1 MPLLEQQNNGKVGE
15 IMAKEALI
23 IGVTGIAGNNIAH
36 ELLEAGFTVHG
47 LTRKPGITIP
57 GVHHIYGDVLD
68 PASISLAIAGLD
80 ITHLF
85 FCTWSR
91 QETEAEN
98 IRVNGAMLQNTV
110 DALKVTK
117 SMEHAVLITG
127 LKHYLGPF
135 ESYAATPMETP
146 FKESQARL
154 PIENFYY
161 TQEDILFKAAAEQG
175 YSWSVH
181 RPHTMIGWAL
191 GNAMNMGVTLSVY
204 ASICKETGRPFI
216 FPGSTEQY
224 NGVTDVTDARILARH
239 AVWSATDPTGKNQA
253 FNTVNG
259 DVFRWRQLWKLLA
272 EYFELEDPGYP
283 SQMQPLEP
291 RMSDADEIWAG
302 MVAKYNLAPY
312 KASEIASWWHSDA
325 DLGRQVE
332 TFADMGK
339 SRKAGF
345 REVQVTPDSFTDL
358 FDRLRAEK
366 IIP

>member
-1 MPLLEQQNNGKVGE
+1 
-15 IMAKEALI
+15 MAKEALV
-23 IGVTGIAGNNIAH
+23 IGVTGIAGNNIAQV
-36 ELLEAGFTVHG
+36 LLKDGFVVHG
-47 LTRKPGITIP
+47 LTRKPGITVP

-68 PASISLAIAGLD
+68 PNSLSKAIAE
-80 ITHLF
+80 INVTHLF

-91 QETEAEN
+91 QDTEAEN
-98 IRVNGAMLQNTV
+98 IKVNGAMLQNTLN
-110 DALKVTK
+110 ALKSK
-117 SMEHAVLITG
+117 KNLEHTVLITG

-146 FKESQARL
+146 FKESQPRL

-161 TQEDILFKAAAEQG
+161 TQEDILFKAAEEQG
-175 YSWSVH
+175 FSWSVH

-191 GNAMNMGVTLSVY
+191 GNAMNMGVTLAVY

-216 FPGSTEQY
+216 FPGSKEQF
-224 NGVTDVTDARILARH
+224 NGVTDVTDARLLARH
-239 AVWSATDPTGKNQA
+239 AVWSATAPAAKNQA

-259 DVFRWRQLWKLLA
+259 DVFRWRQLWKLIA
-272 EYFELEDPGYP
+272 EYFGLQDPGYP
-283 SQMQPLEP
+283 SEMTPLEP
-291 RMSDADEIWAG
+291 KMADADEIWKG
-302 MVAKYNLAPY
+302 LVTKYNLAPY
-312 KASEIASWWHSDA
+312 KATDIASWWHTDA

-345 REVQVTPDSFTDL
+345 REVQVTPDSFFDL

-366 IIP
+366 IIPPK

>member
-1 MPLLEQQNNGKVGE
+1 MT
-15 IMAKEALI
+15 KEALVV
-23 IGVTGIAGNNIAH
+23 GVTGIAGNNIAQ
-36 ELLEAGFTVHG
+36 ELLKAGFSVHG
-47 LTRKPGITIP
+47 LTRKAGITIP
-57 GVHHIYGDVLD
+57 GVHHIYADVLD
-68 PASISLAIAGLD
+68 PVSLQQAIADID

-91 QETEAEN
+91 QNTETEN
-98 IRVNGAMLQNTV
+98 IKVNGAMLQNTL
-110 DALKVTK
+110 DAIKSKK

-146 FKESQARL
+146 FKESQPRL

-191 GNAMNMGVTLSVY
+191 GNAMNMGVTLAVY
-204 ASICKETGRPFI
+204 ASICKETGKPFV
-216 FPGSTEQY
+216 FPGSKEQF
-224 NGVTDVTDARILARH
+224 NGVTDVTDARLLARH
-239 AVWSATDPTGKNQA
+239 AVWSATAPAAENEA

-259 DVFRWRQLWKLLA
+259 DVFRWRQLWKLIA
-272 EYFELEDPGYP
+272 EYFGLQDPGYP
-283 SQMQPLEP
+283 SEMMPLEP
-291 RMSDADEIWAG
+291 RMVDADEIWSG
-302 MVAKYNLAPY
+302 IVSKYELASY
-312 KASEIASWWHSDA
+312 KASDIASWWHTDA

-345 REVQVTPDSFTDL
+345 REVQVTPDSFFDL
-358 FDRLRAEK
+358 FDQLRAAK
-366 IIP
+366 IIPPQ

>member
-1 MPLLEQQNNGKVGE
+1 MG
-15 IMAKEALI
+15 KEALVV
-23 IGVTGIAGNNIAH
+23 GVTGITGNNIAQ
-36 ELLEAGFTVHG
+36 ELLKSGFTVHG
-47 LTRKPGITIP
+47 LSRKSGITVP

-68 PASISLAIAGLD
+68 PTSIAKAIEGLN

-91 QETEAEN
+91 QMSEKEN
-98 IRVNGAMLQNTV
+98 IEVNGAMLQNTV
-110 DALKVTK
+110 DALKVMK
-117 SMEHAVLITG
+117 SLEHAVLITG

-146 FKESQARL
+146 FKESQPRL
-154 PIENFYY
+154 PIDNFYY
-161 TQEDILFKAAAEQG
+161 NQEDILFKAAHEQG

-191 GNAMNMGVTLSVY
+191 GNAMNMGVTIAVY
-204 ASICKETGRPFI
+204 ASICKETNSPFI
-216 FPGSTEQY
+216 FPGSKEQY
-224 NGVTDVTDARILARH
+224 HGVTDVTDARLLARH
-239 AVWSATDPTGKNQA
+239 AVWSATSPMGKNQA

-272 EYFELEDPGYP
+272 EYFGVTDPGYP
-283 SQMQPLEP
+283 SEISPLEP
-291 RMSDADEIWAG
+291 RMGHADEIWAKII
-302 MVAKYNLAPY
+302 AEYNLEPY

-345 REVQVTPDSFTDL
+345 REVQVTPDSFFEL
-358 FDRLRAEK
+358 FDQLKRER
-366 IIP
+366 IIPTRS

>member
-1 MPLLEQQNNGKVGE
+1 
-15 IMAKEALI
+15 MAKEALI
-23 IGVTGIAGNNIAH
+23 VGVTGIAGNNIAQ
-36 ELLEAGFTVHG
+36 ELLKAGFTVHG
-47 LTRKPGITIP
+47 LTRKQGIIIP

-68 PASISLAIAGLD
+68 PDSLNKAIAD
-80 ITHLF
+80 INVTHLF

-91 QETEAEN
+91 QNSEAEN
-98 IRVNGAMLQNTV
+98 IKVNGAMLQNTV
-110 DALKVTK
+110 DVLKSKK

-135 ESYAATPMETP
+135 EAYAATPMETP
-146 FKESQARL
+146 FKESQPRL

-161 TQEDILFKAAAEQG
+161 TQEDILFKAAANQG

-191 GNAMNMGVTLSVY
+191 GNAMNMGVTLAVY

-216 FPGSTEQY
+216 FPGSKEQF

-239 AVWSATDPTGKNQA
+239 ALWSATAPTARNEA

-272 EYFELEDPGYP
+272 EYFELQDPGYP
-283 SQMQPLEP
+283 SEMTPLEP
-291 RMSDADEIWAG
+291 RMVDADEIWSG
-302 MVAKYNLAPY
+302 LVAKYDLLPH
-312 KASEIASWWHSDA
+312 KATEIASWWHTDA

-345 REVQVTPDSFTDL
+345 REVQVTPDSFFDL
-358 FDRLRAEK
+358 FERLRAEK
-366 IIP
+366 IIPPR

>member
-1 MPLLEQQNNGKVGE
+1 
-15 IMAKEALI
+15 MAKEALV
-23 IGVTGIAGNNIAH
+23 IGVTGIAGNNIAQV
-36 ELLEAGFTVHG
+36 LLKEGFTVHG
-47 LTRKPGITIP
+47 LSRKSGITIP
-57 GVHHIYGDVLD
+57 GVHHIHGDVLD
-68 PASISLAIAGLD
+68 PASIKAAIAGLD

-91 QETEAEN
+91 QNTEAEN
-98 IRVNGAMLQNTV
+98 IKVNGAMLQNTV
-110 DALKVTK
+110 DALAGVK

-161 TQEDILFKAAAEQG
+161 TQEDILFKAAKEGG

-181 RPHTMIGWAL
+181 RPHTMIGWAI
-191 GNAMNMGVTLSVY
+191 GNAMNMGVTLAVY
-204 ASICKETGRPFI
+204 ASICKETGRPFV
-216 FPGSTEQY
+216 FPGSKEQY
-224 NGVTDVTDARILARH
+224 NGVTDVTDARLLARH
-239 AVWSATDPTGKNQA
+239 AVWSATSPAAKNEA

-259 DVFRWRQLWKLLA
+259 DVFRWRQLWRLLA
-272 EYFELEDPGYP
+272 DYFGLEDPGYP
-283 SQMQPLEP
+283 AEMSPLEP
-291 RMSDADEIWAG
+291 RLTDADEIWAG
-302 MVAKYNLAPY
+302 IVAKYGLANH

-339 SRKAGF
+339 SRRAGF
-345 REVQVTPDSFTDL
+345 REVQVTPDSFTEL
-358 FDRLRAEK
+358 FDQLRAEK